1 MLSRKHSEK
10 YILTKC
16 PHRSRATTGIS
27 EMSVVVFLCEL
38 DAYLCHRGHRRL
50 TAHLTIHNTIIVLYQ
65 LNSQRYICLH
75 ASINIFYK
83 RIVYK
88 FNLF

>member
-1 MLSRKHSEK
+1 MLSCKHSEK

-38 DAYLCHRGHRRL
+38 DAYLCHRGHRGFRGEGREF
-50 TAHLTIHNTIIVLYQ
+50 HNNIHYFCNDFAT
-65 LNSQRYICLH
+65 N
-75 ASINIFYK
+75 
-83 RIVYK
+83 
-88 FNLF
+88 